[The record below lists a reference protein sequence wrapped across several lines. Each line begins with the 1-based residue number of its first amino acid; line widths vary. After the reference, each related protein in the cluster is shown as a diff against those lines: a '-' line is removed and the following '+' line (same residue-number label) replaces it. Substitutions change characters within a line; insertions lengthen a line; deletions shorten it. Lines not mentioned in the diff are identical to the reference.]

1 MPAAVAIVVSFFLIL
16 PICVARVPHLLQNEL
31 RPSCRSK
38 SRFPV
43 GRRCRSLTITVLN
56 GSIGGQSRSCASLGF
71 HPDFT
76 RYVIFFSS
84 RSKSRLEMAHLV
96 NVVILVDIPNDLIG
110 GHMASLVATAVL
122 HCQALPCG
130 PRLWVLEPL
139 EDFWFLKPKRS
150 TDLEQGDLFCGGQ

>member
-96 NVVILVDIPNDLIG
+96 NVVILVDRPNDLIG
-110 GHMASLVATAVL
+110 GHMG
-122 HCQALPCG
+122 LPCSNG
-130 PRLWVLEPL
+130 CIALSSLTL
-139 EDFWFLKPKRS
+139 RS
-150 TDLEQGDLFCGGQ
+150 SPMGFRTTGGLLVFKT